1 MKPLYCSP
9 PPPPEIDKR
18 TARRRDTQTK
28 VHAIA
33 SRMRL
38 SRQLHEPILSLT
50 LPHITPVCDTKL
62 IFSKTTNC
70 NRAHSVV
77 NPRPKDHL
85 GSDRFA
91 CSRSRYTSRGQKDSE
106 PHRRPTPT
114 IGLTASQAL
123 SHAQFSLS
131 TWRTWHHRSSSSPC
145 AAPTRSHAGDPIQQ
159 ASTRHPEYAGCSR
172 TRHPP

>member
-18 TARRRDTQTK
+18 TAHRRDTQTK
-28 VHAIA
+28 AT
-33 SRMRL
+33 L
-38 SRQLHEPILSLT
+38 SPPGCGYHVSYTNLSYLVT
-50 LPHITPVCDTKL
+50 LPHITPACDTKL
-62 IFSKTTNC
+62 TFSKTTNC
-70 NRAHSVV
+70 GRAHSVV

-85 GSDRFA
+85 ASDRFA